1 MPGSRRARPSA
12 LLALAL
18 LVLCLHAWLA
28 SRWGLGEPRS
38 SLRAGPALAPALQVR
53 QLGVM
58 PPPNRREPGT
68 PAAADAQRSG
78 APPVPPVPTVPP
90 VPLALVANAPVMQ
103 APVMPPPHAAALKAA
118 KPAEPAEPA
127 VAPAKSAAAAAA
139 AAQPATMT
147 APPGAGSQAEPA
159 AAGRVELAALVEPVE
174 PAELVEPA
182 EPASDEG
189 GTPPPLYP
197 TRLPAPVQ
205 LRYALSYNGQPGEAT
220 LSWQHDGQR
229 YAMAL
234 SGLGQGTGRPLL
246 AQSSQGALDAN
257 GLAPDRFVDRRRGGR
272 QQAANFRRDIER
284 IGFSGPS
291 QQFPAWPGAQDRLSW
306 LAQLAAILA
315 AGHAEPEVRLFV
327 VDARG
332 QGGAWRLQ
340 RLPDERLATPRG
352 EAWLQR
358 WRRDP
363 PRPEGLQVQVW
374 LDPMHGHW
382 PVLLRFTAMRSG
394 DVVELRLQHEPKSP

>member
-28 SRWGLGEPRS
+28 SRWWPGDARS
-38 SLRAGPALAPALQVR
+38 SLRPGSGPAPALALQVR
-53 QLGVM
+53 QLGVL
-58 PPPNRREPGT
+58 PPPPLSQPEPGL
-68 PAAADAQRSG
+68 PAAGGAPRTG
-78 APPVPPVPTVPP
+78 APPVLP
-90 VPLALVANAPVMQ
+90 ALPKSPAPVSQ
-103 APVMPPPHAAALKAA
+103 RSTAASLKATE
-118 KPAEPAEPA
+118 PAEPAEPA
-127 VAPAKSAAAAAA
+127 VAPARAAATAALA
-139 AAQPATMT
+139 VAMSVA
-147 APPGAGSQAEPA
+147 PGAGSRAEPA
-159 AAGRVELAALVEPVE
+159 AAGQADLANLANLTELSELAEAAP
-174 PAELVEPA
+174 
-182 EPASDEG
+182 DEG

-205 LRYALSYNGQPGEAT
+205 LRYALNYNGQPGEAV
-220 LSWQHDGQR
+220 LNWRHDGQR
-229 YAMAL
+229 YAMEL
-234 SGLGQGTGRPLL
+234 SGIAQAMGRPLL
-246 AQSSQGALDAN
+246 AQSSQGQLDAN

-315 AGHAEPEVRLFV
+315 AGHAEPELRLFV

-340 RLPDERLATPRG
+340 RLPDEHLATPGG
-352 EAWLQR
+352 EAWLQLWQR
-358 WRRDP
+358 EP
-363 PRPEGLQVQVW
+363 PRPEGLRVQAW
-374 LDPMHGHW
+374 LDPARGHW
-382 PVLLRFTAMRSG
+382 PVLLRFTALRSG